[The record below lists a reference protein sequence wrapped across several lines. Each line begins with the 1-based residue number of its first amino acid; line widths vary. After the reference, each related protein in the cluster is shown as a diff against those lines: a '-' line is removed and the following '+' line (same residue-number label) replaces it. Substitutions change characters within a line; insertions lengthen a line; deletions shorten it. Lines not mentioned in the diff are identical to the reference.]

1 MINFEEELK
10 KFYPSLELDEA
21 QEAIAGQDLSDVTD
35 ILVAMLAEGNESGSG
50 QRSRR
55 VRR

>member
-10 KFYPSLELDEA
+10 KFYPSLELEEA

-35 ILVAMLAEGNESGSG
+35 ILVAMLAEGNDPGG
-50 QRSRR
+50 NPRSRR

>member
-10 KFYPSLELDEA
+10 KFYPSQELEEA
-21 QEAIAGQDLSDVTD
+21 QEAIAGQDLNDVAD
-35 ILVAMLAEGNESGSG
+35 ILVAMLTEGNDPVADR
-50 QRSRR
+50 RSRR

>member
-10 KFYPSLELDEA
+10 KFYPSLELEEA

-35 ILVAMLAEGNESGSG
+35 ILVAMLAEGNDPGSNP
-50 QRSRR
+50 RSRR
-55 VRR
+55 VR